1 MSITMRSATAGILAL
16 VLVGC
21 VPKKKYDELQADL
34 TSMRTELEGRL
45 AERETTIAQLQTK
58 VSSLEAEKTRLEET
72 LKGKEAR
79 LAELQEKN
87 ASMLKDKGAL
97 AGEIENMKAALAELE
112 ARKAAA
118 DARLRDFR
126 DLLDRFKSLIDAGTL
141 EVKIQDGRMIVSMA
155 TDVLFASGSATLS
168 AEGKEALTE
177 VTQILVSIPKREYQ
191 VEGHTDD
198 DPISTAQFP
207 SNWYLASGRALNV
220 VNHMLDNGMPPERI
234 SGASF
239 GEHRP
244 VASNEGPDGKAQNRR
259 IEIVVVP
266 DLSQLPGFDELQAIN
281 K

>member
-1 MSITMRSATAGILAL
+1 MSITMRGLTAGILAL
-16 VLVGC
+16 ALVGC
-21 VPKKKYDELQADL
+21 VPKKKYDELQAEL
-34 TSMRTELEGRL
+34 NSTRTELES
-45 AERETTIAQLQTK
+45 TIAQRDASIAKLQGQ
-58 VSSLEAEKTRLEET
+58 VAELEAERTRLQET
-72 LKGKEAR
+72 LQGKEKR

-168 AEGKEALTE
+168 ADGKEALTE

-198 DPISTAQFP
+198 DPIATAQFP

-220 VNHMLDNGMPPERI
+220 VRHMLDNGMPPERI

-244 VASNEGPDGKAQNRR
+244 VASNEDKDGKAMNRR
-259 IEIVVVP
+259 IEIVVIP

-281 K
+281 Q